1 MSKEARTVSYTVLAR
16 RYRSRD
22 FDEVIGQEPIAR
34 TLRNAIESG
43 RIAHAY
49 LFCGT
54 RGVGK
59 TTMARLFA
67 RALNITDDLVEAD
80 AIAEAI
86 MAGSDLDVIEID
98 GASNRGVQ
106 EARDLIASASLKPA
120 RCRYRIYI
128 IDEVHMLTRDA
139 FNALLK
145 TMEEPPEHV
154 KFILCTTEPNDVLQT
169 IQSRCQRFD
178 FRAIPARQIAEH
190 LAAILGKEGVEADPE
205 ALLQVARLGEGSMRD
220 ALSILDRLLAAGP
233 DRLTSEFVS
242 TMLGL
247 PARALVESLL
257 DSTLDGEAAEALAA
271 GEQLLQEG
279 VTINQA
285 IESMTESL
293 RTLLVAT
300 SCGPDTDLLQLSD
313 EQRAR
318 VRARCDGLDPDA
330 VLHMIA
336 RCEATARHV
345 RFTASARALFDALLV
360 RLASTER
367 LADIPSMLRDS
378 GVAKAPAKKKTESVT
393 SAVESPEAPPV
404 SRKQEPSP
412 SPVEET
418 TSLKQHPE
426 PTTPASEEFS
436 MDELWDRV
444 CGQVESNVS
453 QALLQTARPVEWDGQ
468 VLLLEPRD
476 AASGGGNYLR
486 SQSESIADMVRTVA
500 GRHARVEVRLQERS
514 PVEQPVDPLF
524 EQHPGVRKVMEVFDA
539 VVVSVEPVKKGEAV
553 PCSEE

>member
-1 MSKEARTVSYTVLAR
+1 MSYTVLAR

-22 FDEVIGQEPIAR
+22 FDEVVGQEPIAR
-34 TLRNAIESG
+34 TLINAIESG

-67 RALNITDDLVEAD
+67 RALNISDDLVEAD

-86 MAGSDLDVIEID
+86 MSGSDLDVIEID

-178 FRAIPARQIAEH
+178 FRAIPARQIADH
-190 LAAILGKEGVEADPE
+190 LASILEQEGIEADSD

-233 DRLTSEFVS
+233 ERLTSEFVA

-247 PARALVESLL
+247 PARALVETLL
-257 DSTLDGEAAEALAA
+257 DATLDGDAAAALAA
-271 GEQLLQEG
+271 GERLLQEG

-293 RTLLVAT
+293 RSLLVAT
-300 SCGPDTDLLQLSD
+300 ACGADSDLLQLSE
-313 EQRAR
+313 EQRAK
-318 VRARCDGLDPDA
+318 VRARCDSLDADA

-336 RCEATARHV
+336 RCEATARHA
-345 RFTASARALFDALLV
+345 RFTASSRALFDALLV

-367 LADIPSMLRDS
+367 LADIPSMLRETS
-378 GVAKAPAKKKTESVT
+378 AASVSAKKKTEGLNHRVATPSSSLPPKPPAVKESSAGT
-393 SAVESPEAPPV
+393 SGPPAAGSPEPGEPV
-404 SRKQEPSP
+404 ALEN
-412 SPVEET
+412 PVET
-418 TSLKQHPE
+418 VL
-426 PTTPASEEFS
+426 S
-436 MDELWDRV
+436 MDSLWHRV
-444 CGQVESNVS
+444 CSEVESNVN
-453 QALLQTARPVEWDGQ
+453 QALLQTARPVSWDGE
-468 VLLLEPRD
+468 VLVLEPRD

-486 SQSESIADMVRTVA
+486 SQSESIASMVRSVA
-500 GRHARVEVRLQERS
+500 GRHARVEVELSER
-514 PVEQPVDPLF
+514 PHVEQTVDPLY
-524 EQHPGVRKVMEVFDA
+524 EQHPDVRKVMEIFDA
-539 VVVSVEPVKKGEAV
+539 VVVSVEPVKTGEAV